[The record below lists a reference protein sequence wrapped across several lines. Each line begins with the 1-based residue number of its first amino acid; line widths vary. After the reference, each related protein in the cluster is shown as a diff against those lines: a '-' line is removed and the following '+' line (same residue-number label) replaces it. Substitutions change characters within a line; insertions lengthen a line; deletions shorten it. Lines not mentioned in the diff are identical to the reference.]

1 MRHEYMIQIEDYDK
15 LVYVQE
21 TTQQCAEEMSQP
33 YTYIEEVNFGAQGR
47 VRSHSKTARVQSPCS
62 FLLLFIIEPCLIE
75 LQRRVAILCMCPCGF
90 TIAIVSPWQQIAKI
104 QDANGQLR
112 ALKTIATKVER
123 LVHPTSCGAEA
134 AVLQDIKSKKLEH
147 LTHPAV
153 YEVLETDRFTQVV
166 TDFYPCDT
174 VELVVAHKEAH
185 GTPLPAETAMY
196 VAVSLAGRQRWAGRV
211 CCMLTVPPMPCRLQR
226 HGGAVASRRGVQP
239 RARPCS
245 SVCGRRIG

>member
-1 MRHEYMIQIEDYDK
+1 
-15 LVYVQE
+15 
-21 TTQQCAEEMSQP
+21 
-33 YTYIEEVNFGAQGR
+33 
-47 VRSHSKTARVQSPCS
+47 
-62 FLLLFIIEPCLIE
+62 
-75 LQRRVAILCMCPCGF
+75 MCPCGF
-90 TIAIVSPWQQIAKI
+90 TINAIVSPWQQIAKI

-147 LTHPAV
+147 LTYPAV

-185 GTPLPAETAMY
+185 GTTLPADTVMY
-196 VAVSLAGRQRWAGRV
+196 VAVTDRQAAAGGPCLLHANDAADALPPAETWRRSCFTAWPTTTRTALFIGVWEADWVIFRAGGRGTGAPRV
-211 CCMLTVPPMPCRLQR
+211 PS
-226 HGGAVASRRGVQP
+226 AW
-239 RARPCS
+239 
-245 SVCGRRIG
+245 